1 MENYNVSFGARRI
14 GTANIRAKIDN
25 KWKEIPVSFVRLH
38 PKTNKGDKE
47 ALASVTKMWQ
57 GKNLSGS
64 IQEQSEISNDPVFAL
79 TTQNENFKNINPKKI
94 LGMLTTND
102 FKRNSEDTAEIFRVG
117 VNPKY
122 AYTQNKN
129 KRDIKHIGAAL
140 IKKFVDLVDKRTNV
154 QRVVAIAEEPSEVR
168 FLEKLNMKEK
178 NSTFKY
184 TNFEIKKENFDEF
197 VK

>member
-102 FKRNSEDTAEIFRVG
+102 FKRNSEDTAEIFVQSLCNTAPIVIFSAAHPG
-117 VNPKY
+117 QGGTNHVNEQPFEYWAEKF
-122 AYTQNKN
+122 K
-129 KRDIKHIGAAL
+129 KHGYNSIEIRPLFCDDLEIGYEY
-140 IKKFVDLVDKRTNV
+140 RTNITIY
-154 QRVVAIAEEPSEVR
+154 AKTP
-168 FLEKLNMKEK
+168 
-178 NSTFKY
+178 Y
-184 TNFEIKKENFDEF
+184 DERIRQNLF
-197 VK
+197 